1 MDNRKNEQIME
12 LMYKEAKIM
21 LTEICPENVDLNKY
35 FNLEMPKISELLLL
49 QLEVILDKKYGRYY
63 VQFLM

>member
-1 MDNRKNEQIME
+1 MDRR
-12 LMYKEAKIM
+12 
-21 LTEICPENVDLNKY
+21 TEILIKTRKWLDKY